1 MSVFRKPSLQVSP
14 PDEPSF
20 LPSAEKDQSWI
31 SRTLKRASSSNNQN
45 PPAHDHLS
53 ARDLATRN
61 ASASSLSSLAVAGG
75 ADFQPPPTPR
85 APGTIS
91 SKHTP
96 RSHRESTTSSA
107 FLSVS
112 PAHGPPNSSP
122 TLPLASLYLVSG
134 LPKSPQTWTLADTDS
149 IQGVHHCEGAVGRF
163 WRAEVLGSSVTP
175 GLGGKKK
182 RRGKGVGE
190 DGTRRLGML
199 TKTDLGKMLSKSL
212 KLSFTREV
220 EIIASTLQPPSTVH
234 TFTFQLPG
242 SSDEP
247 STTSNGILRTSML
260 STTTNGERSMH
271 GNSPYLDPAFPRPSS
286 TYLGPSNT
294 FTSAA
299 AASDASSSAITYYG
313 VCLTVWSHADE
324 DRSAAIRKTLEEA
337 ARHRKAGGK
346 GSGGR
351 RKKPNPWSAT
361 EAEDSELGSDIDGI
375 TGLAAPGE
383 NPGASTLFL
392 PPNTV
397 FWLPYA
403 LTLVSRH
410 PIYDLMRDYLTLSW
424 ARFSKDVQSHTLC
437 VAFLIPPWR
446 NIHIPFQSDFQNI
459 RVSCP
464 RAGEMVKIDAGV
476 AGETLEV
483 VCRFPG
489 GLDFGRGLVDVNFTM
504 WPLFRCLNLD
514 NILTICELALAPTGR
529 ILFLSRHLAMLGI
542 AVCTIKYLC
551 ELRGWNGVSMP
562 TVHARD
568 AKIYLEACS
577 NALDPGPWI
586 IGMPTETRYITTI
599 LPEVCVCDLDINYVN
614 CSAPP
619 LGVVSVRAQ
628 RDKSRRTL
636 MAAFNSYFHPDHS
649 IPSEFKEAFPAGRFR
664 PLCKITTKKGNT
676 STPVAEI
683 IRAPDWW
690 HQTRVVQA
698 FDAVLRDKYK
708 KPSLFKRLM
717 MLGQVKPPS
726 SLTPAER
733 FIQSSIRKR
742 ASAFVDARDDLETK
756 IGRLSRRLNFLM
768 TESELW
774 RQKFVSFEEYAE
786 ALSSEAAE
794 LRAKINKEQRESKRL
809 SAQVTITSQEKEVLK
824 QSRHLF
830 RRPVEFRLLTSH
842 SIAELAQTEAE
853 HNQALIELERMR
865 EEMEEMER
873 ERSQMIAE
881 VEAQI
886 ERALVSIAF
895 SDGNSDLSDLVIS
908 RPGSAMSSH
917 RSDSRPSS
925 RNGGGPETGSSHN
938 HTLRSFGTAT
948 TLAEEQAMAL
958 VESHPNGGESTVTIG
973 PVREVTDK
981 RSPTA
986 LSEKAL
992 RRFSVTKR
1000 DHSDALGGM
1009 DRSISERS
1017 DAVAQRMLQIQRKLD
1032 AVREAKYYRTESVSS
1047 ARTSLEESGSQKG
1060 PVSRASRVR
1069 SPLLQRASSIKE
1081 SPAETPIQSTPKLVQ
1096 QEKPASPVN
1105 PSTPQPPIA
1114 PNVDTTPRM
1123 SVSLANG
1130 TKHIRGSASVSRK
1143 RVSVPPSSY
1152 AFTTDDSDDYQSA
1165 LDHSTYESDGVDED
1179 NGSPTQVVP
1188 EDYSKGVPGAYAD
1201 ETPRESLE
1209 RGTKVLEEQHS
1220 QQNLKAG
1227 FLGTRARASSVATSA
1242 ATERPRF

>member
-149 IQGVHHCEGAVGRF
+149 IQGVHHCEGRF

-337 ARHRKAGGK
+337 ARHRSGPGGARSPKVSSVSTDTEAGGK

-424 ARFSKDVQSHTLC
+424 ARFSKDVQSHTLQISKILEYP
-437 VAFLIPPWR
+437 A
-446 NIHIPFQSDFQNI
+446 
-459 RVSCP
+459 P

-568 AKIYLEACS
+568 AKIYLE
-577 NALDPGPWI
+577 DPGPWI

-824 QSRHLF
+824 QK
-830 RRPVEFRLLTSH
+830 
-842 SIAELAQTEAE
+842 LAQTEAE

-958 VESHPNGGESTVTIG
+958 VESHPNGGDSTVTIG

-1017 DAVAQRMLQIQRKLD
+1017 DAVAQRMLQIQRKVQFSPQLMSSLD
-1032 AVREAKYYRTESVSS
+1032 ADLLIS
-1047 ARTSLEESGSQKG
+1047 AGCC
-1060 PVSRASRVR
+1060 PR
-1069 SPLLQRASSIKE
+1069 S
-1081 SPAETPIQSTPKLVQ
+1081 
-1096 QEKPASPVN
+1096 
-1105 PSTPQPPIA
+1105 
-1114 PNVDTTPRM
+1114 
-1123 SVSLANG
+1123 
-1130 TKHIRGSASVSRK
+1130 
-1143 RVSVPPSSY
+1143 
-1152 AFTTDDSDDYQSA
+1152 
-1165 LDHSTYESDGVDED
+1165 
-1179 NGSPTQVVP
+1179 
-1188 EDYSKGVPGAYAD
+1188 
-1201 ETPRESLE
+1201 
-1209 RGTKVLEEQHS
+1209 
-1220 QQNLKAG
+1220 
-1227 FLGTRARASSVATSA
+1227 
-1242 ATERPRF
+1242 